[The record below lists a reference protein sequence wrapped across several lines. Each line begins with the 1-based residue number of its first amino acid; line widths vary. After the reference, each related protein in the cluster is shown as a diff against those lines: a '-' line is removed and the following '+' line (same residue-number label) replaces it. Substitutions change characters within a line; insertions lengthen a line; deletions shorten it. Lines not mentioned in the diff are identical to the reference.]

1 MGGTDPSDPAG
12 GPGGELDGTEPS
24 APAGT
29 ERSMPAG
36 AERSAPAGVERSAP
50 IGTERDAHPGSG
62 SDSGLRT
69 PPARV
74 AGSVTMDPLIGR
86 VIAGRYEILQRIGS
100 GGMGSVYRARQASV
114 SQQVALK
121 VLRQD
126 LINNDHIRQRFH
138 REAEIIARLRHPNTI
153 RLIDFCTTDD
163 GLAVMV
169 MELLEGQ
176 PLSERLKTGG
186 PLEMVDCLQVGIE
199 VGRSLSEAHLKG
211 LVHRDLK
218 PANIFLN
225 DVGGQKITKVLDFG
239 IARLMDE
246 EATRLTVT
254 DQVFGTPRYM
264 SPEQG
269 MSTANVDSRSDIYSL
284 GLILY
289 ECAVGQPPFV
299 AQTSFQYLSAHSA
312 QPPPKLREALPSA
325 PEALEQLIDHC
336 LEKQP
341 DHRPQTAQEVAD
353 HLAAIRR
360 SIEGGGAAPAPLQR
374 SARVPTAPTVGGDV
388 QATARPT
395 HVPGAPDGPPSVWA
409 QAWVWVTV
417 LLIAALVG
425 LGTALVLRE
434 TALVGQVIDAGAPSS
449 SADAGE
455 MVALIP
461 QQKLEPDA
469 GLNPEV
475 MVEDSGVKPDSG
487 KKRRRRRRRRRP
499 PPPPPN
505 DHALVGPGTI
515 EGPRALVIPTEDT
528 KDDLLRLALDCKR
541 SIFAGLS
548 SITTKGCPA
557 DCAILV
563 DATCAGRT
571 PADGRAIPPG
581 RREVA
586 VVCKGKVLRTA
597 TVRFIA
603 NDATEFRCR

>member
-12 GPGGELDGTEPS
+12 GPGGDLDGTEPS

-29 ERSMPAG
+29 ERDASASAG
-36 AERSAPAGVERSAP
+36 LRSEGAPGAPDSA
-50 IGTERDAHPGSG
+50 S
-62 SDSGLRT
+62 SDPRT
-69 PPARV
+69 PPARG

-121 VLRQD
+121 VLRPD
-126 LINNDHIRQRFH
+126 LISNDHIRQRFH

-186 PLEMVDCLQVGIE
+186 PLSLGESLQVGIE
-199 VGRSLSEAHLKG
+199 VARSLSEAHLKG

-325 PEALEQLIDHC
+325 PESLEQLIDHC
-336 LEKQP
+336 LEKQA

-353 HLAAIRR
+353 QLEAIRR
-360 SIEGGGAAPAPLQR
+360 SLQGAATAPAPIPR
-374 SARVPTAPTVGGDV
+374 TSRVATTPTVGHDGSP
-388 QATARPT
+388 TALPT
-395 HVPGAPDGPPSVWA
+395 ESPDAPPSVWA

-417 LLIAALVG
+417 LLVAALVG
-425 LGTALVLRE
+425 LVTALLLRE
-434 TALVGQVIDAGAPSS
+434 TALVGQVVDAGAPAE
-449 SADAGE
+449 SADTGA
-455 MVALIP
+455 MVALVP
-461 QQKLEPDA
+461 QQRAEPDA
-469 GLNPEV
+469 GFIAEV
-475 MVEDSGVKPDSG
+475 KVEDSGVKPDSG
-487 KKRRRRRRRRRP
+487 KKRRRRRRRRRPP

-528 KDDLLRLALDCKR
+528 KDDLLRLAMDCER
-541 SIFAGLS
+541 SVFAGLS
-548 SITTKGCPA
+548 SITTRGCPSN
-557 DCAILV
+557 CAILV

-586 VVCKGKVLRTA
+586 VVCKGKVQRTA

-603 NDATEFRCR
+603 NDATLFRCR